1 MKNLFTIFVSPESTF
16 KRLKS
21 SKLAWLIGMIV
32 LIVLSLLVIYLQMPL
47 LEQMMLD
54 GLKSNAQISPDT
66 YDSLMSANKI
76 GMYLSGPITSIIM
89 IFIIGL
95 LLLLLNLIVRG
106 EGKYMQFVTI
116 AVFAAL
122 PGTVGDILTGILMN
136 VADAQALTDV
146 TISLGTLIQDK
157 GSLLYKVLS
166 LTNPFSIWTLV
177 LYIIGSSVMMNRPKK
192 KVGIWIVI
200 FWCIFSFGAL
210 IIL

>member
-47 LEQMMLD
+47 LEQTMLD
-54 GLKSNAQISPDT
+54 VLKGNAQIPPDS

-76 GMYLSGPITSIIM
+76 GMFLSGPITSIIM

-95 LLLLLNLIVRG
+95 LLLLLNLVVRG

-116 AVFAAL
+116 AAFAAL
-122 PGTVGDILTGILMN
+122 PGMVGDILTGILLN
-136 VADAQALTDV
+136 VADAKALTDV

-157 GSLLYKVLS
+157 GSLLYKALS
-166 LTNPFSIWTLV
+166 LINPFSIWTLV

-192 KVGIWIVI
+192 KVGVWIVI
-200 FWCIFSFGAL
+200 FWFIFSFGASL
-210 IIL
+210 LS